1 MTFSGQIQFLAFN
14 IFEGCVGLF
23 WPSMMK
29 VRAPVV
35 PGWRDRLTRSAPQMR
50 SQYVPEDV
58 RSTIM
63 NMFRIPLNLFVCV
76 ILYNVS
82 LFPIWMMFSMCGLFL
97 LAAALAQRKLERI
110 TSTAASA
117 GEKTQA
123 AAPASPRRG
132 WDEGEP
138 SVKDG
143 R

>member
-1 MTFSGQIQFLAFN
+1 
-14 IFEGCVGLF
+14 
-23 WPSMMK
+23 
-29 VRAPVV
+29 
-35 PGWRDRLTRSAPQMR
+35 MR

-110 TSTAASA
+110 TFASASA
-117 GEKTQA
+117 GEKTLA
-123 AAPASPRRG
+123 AAPASP
-132 WDEGEP
+132 
-138 SVKDG
+138 
-143 R
+143 